1 MKTIKN
7 AVMMFVVLTVLLGII
22 YPLAVTAV
30 SQIAFPNQAN
40 GDLITEN
47 GTVVGSQLIGQ
58 NFSSPQYFHG
68 RPSAIDYNSSSS
80 SGSNLGPTNQKLID
94 QVQQRVTQIKEENSL
109 ASNASV
115 PADLVMTSASGL
127 EPYISVDSALI
138 QVPRVA
144 KARGISEAEVVK
156 LVDQYTQTPMF
167 GSDVSVVNVLKLN
180 LALDNLKK

>member
-68 RPSAIDYNSSSS
+68 RPSAIDYNSSTS

-94 QVQQRVTQIKEENSL
+94 QVQQRVRKQENSL
-109 ASNASV
+109 ASNASI

-144 KARGISEAEVVK
+144 KARGISEAEVIK

-167 GSDVSVVNVLKLN
+167 GSDVSILNVLKLN

>member
-40 GDLITEN
+40 GGLITEN
-47 GTVVGSQLIGQ
+47 GTVIGSQLIGQ

-68 RPSAIDYNSSSS
+68 RPSAIDYNSSTS
-80 SGSNLGPTNQKLID
+80 SGSNLGPTNQKIID
-94 QVQQRVTQIKEENSL
+94 QVQQRVNQIKHENSL

-115 PADLVMTSASGL
+115 PSDIVMTSASGL

-138 QVPRVA
+138 QVPRIA
-144 KARGISEAEVVK
+144 KARGINEAEIIK
-156 LVDQYTQTPMF
+156 LVDQYKQTPMF
-167 GSDVSVVNVLKLN
+167 GSDVSIVNVLKLN